1 MQNKLQ
7 AVFAG
12 SEFVASD
19 EVEQQLYGGFL
30 PNQDKPVL
38 EQVRAATLD
47 DFNHQQFHFSDDR
60 YNRLLLNYRARYYAE
75 SLNVDEQSDWFE
87 SCRRRLTDEKN
98 GFRTLEQ
105 QQKEINQLLNDTEL
119 SQQKRKILHALSDW
133 NQEIAIKFSLNTAL
147 K

>member
-1 MQNKLQ
+1 MK
-7 AVFAG
+7 
-12 SEFVASD
+12 
-19 EVEQQLYGGFL
+19 
-30 PNQDKPVL
+30 
-38 EQVRAATLD
+38 
-47 DFNHQQFHFSDDR
+47 
-60 YNRLLLNYRARYYAE
+60 
-75 SLNVDEQSDWFE
+75 
-87 SCRRRLTDEKN
+87 DEKN

>member
-1 MQNKLQ
+1 
-7 AVFAG
+7 
-12 SEFVASD
+12 
-19 EVEQQLYGGFL
+19 
-30 PNQDKPVL
+30 
-38 EQVRAATLD
+38 
-47 DFNHQQFHFSDDR
+47 
-60 YNRLLLNYRARYYAE
+60 LLNYRARYYAQ